1 MDNGRR
7 WKPIQTI
14 DLLPVT
20 GPVLGDTCLK
30 LCRIIDRQN
39 TERRI
44 QDVTSHVTQ
53 CACTKWIPRAPAPG
67 SIYGIVV
74 IVLRW
79 SQPEIP
85 VQCPGSLE
93 LTFGQF
99 EALRPN
105 GTIRPGMYGMNIT
118 DQTRIMNLFCQRSEE
133 HTSELQSRGHL

>member
-1 MDNGRR
+1 MNNGRR
-7 WKPIQTI
+7 WKSVKAV

-79 SQPEIP
+79 SQPE
-85 VQCPGSLE
+85 
-93 LTFGQF
+93 
-99 EALRPN
+99 
-105 GTIRPGMYGMNIT
+105 
-118 DQTRIMNLFCQRSEE
+118 RSEE
-133 HTSELQSRGHL
+133 RRVGKECSARRAAKVCEQ